1 MLYARGVNINM
12 VYGAIDEK
20 SVDGYTLMGRVFD
33 AIQNK
38 QMEYNWLITNV
49 ECLID
54 QIAECFM
61 DNDYCW
67 LTGEELTKIVREDDG
82 QWIWAVLSGFEKD
95 ISLSEVLRYPL
106 PHADGYQG
114 FWKNP
119 VSIQHPLAAVEIV
132 PWDSTLTLFF
142 SRRAELV
149 QDFLHFFPLSENLLT
164 YNQI

>member
-67 LTGEELTKIVREDDG
+67 LTGEELHQNR
-82 QWIWAVLSGFEKD
+82 SG
-95 ISLSEVLRYPL
+95 R
-106 PHADGYQG
+106 
-114 FWKNP
+114 
-119 VSIQHPLAAVEIV
+119 
-132 PWDSTLTLFF
+132 
-142 SRRAELV
+142 
-149 QDFLHFFPLSENLLT
+149 
-164 YNQI
+164 